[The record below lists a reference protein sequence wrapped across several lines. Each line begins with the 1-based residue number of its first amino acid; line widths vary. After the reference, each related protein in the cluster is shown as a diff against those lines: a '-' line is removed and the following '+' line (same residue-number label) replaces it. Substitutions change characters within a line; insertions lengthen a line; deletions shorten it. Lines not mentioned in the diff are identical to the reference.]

1 MKTCENTICRG
12 TIYFFLFLR
21 SCLQYYFK
29 KHEMSEHRMV
39 NEHSRVDLDEKSV
52 CVVGLMHKKQ
62 LIFIDLTHSSRTIT
76 LRKKKGE

>member
-21 SCLQYYFK
+21 FCSSILK
-29 KHEMSEHRMV
+29 NTKWVNTEWW